1 MAKKAAKFFNG
12 LDGVIVNAKATQESL
27 VSSKK
32 NKLSNI

>member
-12 LDGVIVNAKATQESL
+12 LDGVIVNAAATQESL

-32 NKLSNI
+32 ITSNI